1 MTTASV
7 DRIEMGDLTCWSLSF
22 NNSKLLIAEQ
32 GAQILRYENN
42 GEPPII
48 WLSEH
53 AEMKPGNSQRGGV
66 PVCWPWFGDLLRNP
80 DSVQAM
86 HQQPQQAGA
95 HGLVRSIDWALEGVE
110 QREECASITFSYN
123 SLEQPLAHW
132 PHAAELILSVRLGER
147 LSISL
152 VCRNLGD
159 QPLAF
164 SQALHSYFAVSD
176 INQVSVEGL
185 QDCSYI
191 ETLEDWQART
201 QTGALHFSGETDR
214 IYLNPPA
221 KLQIIDPL
229 WQRTINLLST
239 GSHSAVV
246 WNPWIDKAQR
256 LSQFDDAA
264 WQQMLCIEHANVLD
278 DAVTLAPATEH
289 ELALDIWVEHA
300 LTSHPLV

>member
-7 DRIEMGDLTCWSLSF
+7 ERIEMGSLTCWSLCF

-32 GAQILRYENN
+32 GAQILSYGNE

-48 WLSEH
+48 WLSEQ
-53 AEMKPGNSQRGGV
+53 AELKPGNSQRGGV

-80 DSVQAM
+80 QTVQAM

-95 HGLVRSIDWALEGVE
+95 HGLVRSIDWTLEGVE
-110 QREECASITFSYN
+110 QLEEAVSITFCYN

-132 PHAAELILSVRLGER
+132 PHAAELSLTLRLGER

-152 VCRNLGD
+152 VCRNIGQ

-176 INQVSVEGL
+176 IHQVSVEGL
-185 QDCSYI
+185 QDCDYI
-191 ETLEDWQART
+191 ETLEDWQLRK
-201 QTGALHFSGETDR
+201 QSGAVHFNGETDR
-214 IYLNPPA
+214 IYLKPSA
-221 KLQIIDPL
+221 KLQVIDPL
-229 WQRTINLLST
+229 WQRTINLLSS
-239 GSHSAVV
+239 GSQSAVV

-256 LSQFDDAA
+256 LSQFDNAA

-278 DAVTLAPATEH
+278 DIVTLAPEGEH
-289 ELALDIWVEHA
+289 SLSVDIWLDKQLTHQA
-300 LTSHPLV
+300 LV